1 MLTKIGH
8 LISFLLLY
16 PLFWMVSKL
25 NFFLLYKLSDLMF
38 YVFYYIIRYRRKTV
52 RYNLNLVFPE
62 KTKDDIVNLEIKT
75 YKNLTDVIL
84 ESIKFI
90 NMSEKEVKTRFKFKN
105 IKVLQELEKTGQD
118 LVLMCGHY
126 ASWEWIFIIDRFVN
140 YDIYG
145 IYKRLTN
152 PYFDKIIKKSRSK
165 FNGFLVST
173 KEAIPTISKN
183 SKKNNLCLYG
193 FASDQTPK
201 LKRAF
206 HWGKFMNIKVPIH
219 TGAEMLAKKYNL
231 AIAFLKVEKISRG
244 NYLTTFEKITTTP
257 KEYKNFEISDLF
269 IKKVEKQIIDAPEYY
284 TWTHKRWK
292 HKDKAPL

>member
-1 MLTKIGH
+1 MLTKTGH

-90 NMSEKEVKTRFKFKN
+90 NMSEEEVKKRFKFKN
-105 IKVLQELEKTGQD
+105 IEVLQELEKTGQD

-126 ASWEWIFIIDRFVN
+126 VTRV
-140 YDIYG
+140 
-145 IYKRLTN
+145 
-152 PYFDKIIKKSRSK
+152 
-165 FNGFLVST
+165 
-173 KEAIPTISKN
+173 
-183 SKKNNLCLYG
+183 
-193 FASDQTPK
+193 
-201 LKRAF
+201 
-206 HWGKFMNIKVPIH
+206 
-219 TGAEMLAKKYNL
+219 
-231 AIAFLKVEKISRG
+231 
-244 NYLTTFEKITTTP
+244 
-257 KEYKNFEISDLF
+257 
-269 IKKVEKQIIDAPEYY
+269 
-284 TWTHKRWK
+284 
-292 HKDKAPL
+292 